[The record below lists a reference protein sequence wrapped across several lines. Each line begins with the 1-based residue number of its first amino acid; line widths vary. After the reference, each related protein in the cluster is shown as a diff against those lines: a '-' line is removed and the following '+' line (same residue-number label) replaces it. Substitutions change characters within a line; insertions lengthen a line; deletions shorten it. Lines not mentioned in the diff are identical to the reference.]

1 MKSMFIRQQDLDD
14 ALLQGVHIRVAL
26 GDVLLDEPPA
36 GGHVRAAN
44 LGREEMVEG
53 AGLLGGANLALHV
66 LKVPAFLQ
74 LLDDGGAGGRGS
86 DAAVLALL
94 SVVLLLE
101 DGLYTM
107 ERISLV
113 KGTLIMRIH
122 QRTYSIACT

>member
-1 MKSMFIRQQDLDD
+1 MPVEDLDD

-36 GGHVRAAN
+36 GGHVRTAN

-101 DGLYTM
+101 DGLDLRVGDVLGDGAM
-107 ERISLV
+107 SAMSV
-113 KGTLIMRIH
+113 P
-122 QRTYSIACT
+122 SV